1 MATNFPTGSD
11 YIDMGTSAN
20 LYPAN
25 LTISWWFKAD
35 GSVALYDGMLGKT
48 NGGSWT
54 SGWGAYFIGVSTME
68 FFLDNFSSG
77 YVASGVITPT
87 NWNHFVATYDGTTLT
102 LYVNGVSQG
111 TKTITASSGTADTLY
126 LGILGATTYH
136 AVGTLDDV
144 RIYDRAFAQ
153 AEIDTL
159 YASQGLAGDVYGL
172 VAQWRMNEKHAGA
185 TQSGAGSIKDLT
197 ATYNGTP
204 NGSPTYAES
213 VLRERKQVA

>member
-35 GSVALYDGMLGKT
+35 GSVATYDGMLGKT
-48 NGGSWT
+48 NGGAWT
-54 SGWGAYFIGVSTME
+54 SGWGAYFDSASSVE
-68 FFLDNFSSG
+68 FFLDNFSSF
-77 YVASGVITPT
+77 YVVSGALTPT
-87 NWNHFVATYDGTTLT
+87 NWNHFVVTYDGTNLRF
-102 LYVNGVSQG
+102 YVNGVLKD
-111 TKTITASSGTADTLY
+111 TKAGTASSGTGDTLY
-126 LGILGATTYH
+126 LGVLGATTYH

-159 YASQGLAGDVYGL
+159 YASRGLTGDIYGL
-172 VAQWRMNEKHAGA
+172 VAQWRMDEKHAGA